1 MKMRKNTG
9 LRRQCHVKVMVQ
21 MFFVWVG
28 MVKRLFYILPRWT
41 GEEEEGGSHGHWVKP
56 GVFEGTSSRS
66 ISFSLQ
72 WILPWVPVHKIDK
85 PRESVLFCRHYQMV
99 LHCLRERESTQ
110 AQVPQSPDK
119 DYAEDRKPKELVPPS
134 GTESNCSLCPWH
146 LLLLS
151 SPLPLPPIYL
161 SSPFFPWKSAHDH
174 RLIQWP
180 SLKVWKGC
188 GEKTG
193 L

>member
-1 MKMRKNTG
+1 MKMKKNTS
-9 LRRQCHVKVMVQ
+9 LRRQCRVKVMVQ

-28 MVKRLFYILPRWT
+28 MVKRLLYILPRWT

-72 WILPWVPVHKIDK
+72 WILPWVPVHKIDGPWK
-85 PRESVLFCRHYQMV
+85 ESWFVVTTRWSFIVLRRGNPLRH
-99 LHCLRERESTQ
+99 RS
-110 AQVPQSPDK
+110 QSPDK

-134 GTESNCSLCPWH
+134 GTDSNCSLCPWH
-146 LLLLS
+146 LRLLS

-161 SSPFFPWKSAHDH
+161 SSSFFPWKSAHDH
-174 RLIQWP
+174 GLIQWP
-180 SLKVWKGC
+180 SLKIWKGC
-188 GEKTG
+188 SEKTG